1 VHGAARD
8 RGRDRVWPPSE
19 KPVQGRFPS
28 LADNRNLKLF
38 SQLNEL
44 YGSASTVHLASY
56 DHTLAGL
63 TEDAAVVVTTARHGP
78 KHPTASLVAN
88 IEDVEMRAFETA
100 DQAAESAAAML
111 ADGEQL
117 SRLWRYVFAQMLDDY
132 TSVLRHAGVA
142 AAARMWSDAPRGT
155 GDTRVDAAFAAMAEY
170 LARRDGWIVPAW
182 ARLPEREA
190 WPWWF
195 VTDLR
200 GLHPQALVESPSS
213 FRRRG
218 VFITSG
224 ALDRA

>member
-1 VHGAARD
+1 
-8 RGRDRVWPPSE
+8 
-19 KPVQGRFPS
+19 
-28 LADNRNLKLF
+28 
-38 SQLNEL
+38 
-44 YGSASTVHLASY
+44 
-56 DHTLAGL
+56 
-63 TEDAAVVVTTARHGP
+63 
-78 KHPTASLVAN
+78 
-88 IEDVEMRAFETA
+88 VEVRAFETA
-100 DQAAESAAAML
+100 DQAAGSAAAML
-111 ADGEQL
+111 ADGERL

-132 TSVLRHAGVA
+132 TSVLHHAGPE
-142 AAARMWSDAPRGT
+142 AAARMWSNAPRST
-155 GDTRVDAAFAAMAEY
+155 GDSRVDAAFAAMAEY
-170 LARRDGWIVPAW
+170 LARRDGWTVPPW